1 MYQLW
6 ARKRPTENQESN
18 FEFITEFDEKIQQY
32 SLIDTLDESIYQE
45 AIVISNGGCEL
56 YVEFEKPFIMKM
68 RRNNERKNIKNR

>member
-18 FEFITEFDEKIQQY
+18 FELITEFDDKIQQY
-32 SLIDTLDESIYQE
+32 YLVDSLDESIYQE

-56 YVEFEKPFIMKM
+56 YVEFEKPFTMKM
-68 RRNNERKNIKNR
+68 RRKNNENNN

>member
-18 FEFITEFDEKIQQY
+18 FEFITEFDDKIQEY
-32 SLIDTLDESIYQE
+32 SLIDTIDESIYQE
-45 AIVISNGGCEL
+45 AIVISNRCCEL
-56 YVEFEKPFIMKM
+56 YVEFEKPFTMKI

>member
-6 ARKRPTENQESN
+6 ARKRQVENQDSN
-18 FEFITEFDEKIQQY
+18 FEYITEFNDKIQQY

-56 YVEFEKPFIMKM
+56 YVEFEKPFTKKL
-68 RRNNERKNIKNR
+68 RSKSNENNK